1 MAIKLSKSGDSHT
14 INLSKASD
22 SLPTVHVNLDWEE
35 LKSAKS
41 SGFFGK
47 LLQGSSDDADLDLGC
62 MYEMQNGEKGVIQPL
77 GGNFGSKTASPY
89 IFLDRDDRTGATDGE
104 NMYIFRPDLIKRVMI
119 FGLIY
124 NGAADFKSVQG
135 RVFFT
140 TSKGE
145 EIYLELDNPDANR
158 TFCATALVQNT
169 GSNLEIIKETRYF
182 AGHEEADKYY
192 GFGFRWQAGSK

>member
-1 MAIKLSKSGDSHT
+1 VAIKLSKSGDSHK

-22 SLPTVHVNLDWEE
+22 SLPTVHVNFDWEE
-35 LKSAKS
+35 LKSAKP

-169 GSNLEIIKETRYF
+169 GSNLEIIKEARYF
-182 AGHEEADKYY
+182 TGHEEADKYY